1 MVSTCGS
8 TISQNCSYIKNPGFP
23 SALSDLSQCKYT
35 IAKCDSC
42 KLTTLSLSCIKN
54 FRGNKIW
61 NIRLF
66 FVFSNIVVNTFLA
79 VCDFRLD
86 FESFDIAPPSV
97 TDETTDGHGCQDVM
111 QAMVNTGSATSV
123 ETVNTVQTFNA
134 LPEICGNNQ
143 GQHRKIIQKL

>member
-1 MVSTCGS
+1 M
-8 TISQNCSYIKNPGFP
+8 
-23 SALSDLSQCKYT
+23 
-35 IAKCDSC
+35 
-42 KLTTLSLSCIKN
+42 
-54 FRGNKIW
+54 
-61 NIRLF
+61 
-66 FVFSNIVVNTFLA
+66 
-79 VCDFRLD
+79 D

-143 GQHRKIIQKL
+143 GQHRKFIQKLYLL